1 MQNSPLL
8 PVLHRDRAGQRPRE
22 ASLPFDLTAAPDL
35 PVPRASYRQLLEVTS
50 HPRSSSQDLVDVL
63 ALDPAL
69 AARILRLANRP
80 REGQAEPITS
90 LPRAVLRLG
99 PRLVG
104 QVALG
109 VQVWQSLNDGP
120 DAAVTH
126 LWRHSAQVALMA
138 RRLARLLG
146 VDTELSFSGGLL
158 HDIGRIALLS
168 RHPGDES
175 ARAGARTPGTLERE
189 REHYGA
195 DHAEIG
201 RSLASRWGLPTTLV
215 GLIGDHHRAIGPGEP
230 PGPLAAIRLA
240 ELLLSQVE
248 RECSDGSAFD
258 LEFAATIDVLTRQGR
273 SPLHLR
279 TLVQNAETESF
290 DLEGLLARDR

>member
-1 MQNSPLL
+1 MQNPPL
-8 PVLHRDRAGQRPRE
+8 PVLHRDRAGPQPRG
-22 ASLPFDLTAAPDL
+22 ASVSDDLAAAPDL
-35 PVPRASYRQLLEVTS
+35 PVPGASYRQLLEVTS

-80 REGQAEPITS
+80 RKGRAEPITS

-126 LWRHSAQVALMA
+126 LWRHSAHVALMA

-146 VDTELSFSGGLL
+146 VDAELSFSGGLL
-158 HDIGRIALLS
+158 HDIGRIALLA

-175 ARAGARTPGTLERE
+175 ALAAASKPGTLERE
-189 REHYGA
+189 RELYGA

-201 RSLASRWGLPTTLV
+201 RSLASRWGLPPALA

-230 PGPLAAIRLA
+230 PGPLGAIRLA
-240 ELLLSQVE
+240 EHLLGEVE

-258 LEFAATIDVLTRQGR
+258 LEFAATIDVLARQGR
-273 SPLHLR
+273 SLPHLR
-279 TLVQNAETESF
+279 GILQNAETESF
-290 DLEGLLARDR
+290 DLEGLLAGDR